1 MSYDI
6 FGCVF
11 PIFSY
16 GMIWIPN
23 HLRRPVRCWQKL
35 RQRCV
40 VPPPERGEAKSNVE
54 KCVDVPES
62 SVTSRW
68 FIIKCGHGESC
79 INGGFNGNI
88 IHKWG
93 ISNFYARLITGGYC
107 LLCLFTGSSYCG
119 LIIWVPSQW
128 FLPWRDHVHFLLWV
142 VMVYHFCRDTMKK
155 PPWFTKSKYQQSISR
170 CERNP
175 QDTHTS
181 ELFWIIFLDLKIVT
195 TR

>member
-23 HLRRPVRCWQKL
+23 QLRRPVRCWQKL

-142 VMVYHFCRDTMKK
+142 VMVYHFCRDTMEEASLIHQLQVSAIHSPMWKK
-155 PPWFTKSKYQQSISR
+155 PSR
-170 CERNP
+170 
-175 QDTHTS
+175 HTPVNCFGS
-181 ELFWIIFLDLKIVT
+181 FFLGFKDSNY
-195 TR
+195 